1 MDTSPGSRPTHR
13 YPKARSTAPWILLG
27 LTLLLTGL
35 TFMPIGDHAR
45 SAIVIVLSLAAAVCA
60 VIASRRTID
69 GLRGAWLL
77 IAVGMALNTGG
88 DIWYQYLL
96 RSSGTLPDLS
106 GADAL
111 YLMTYPCLFAGLGR
125 MAWVLSGTRPVSY
138 THLTLPTNREV

>member
-1 MDTSPGSRPTHR
+1 M
-13 YPKARSTAPWILLG
+13 
-27 LTLLLTGL
+27 
-35 TFMPIGDHAR
+35 
-45 SAIVIVLSLAAAVCA
+45 
-60 VIASRRTID
+60 IASRRTID

-125 MAWVLSGTRPVSY
+125 MAWVLSGTRRKAMFADSSAIVVAAGLATWQFFVINPGL
-138 THLTLPTNREV
+138 LTSQGAPR